1 MSEGERMLTE
11 DEVIEMTGLSA
22 STIRRRERE
31 GSFPLRRKLSA
42 RRRGWLFSEVESW
55 LRSLPPA
62 EVEA

>member
-31 GSFPLRRKLSA
+31 GSFPRRRKLSA
-42 RRRGWLFSEVESW
+42 RRRGWLFSEVASW